1 MYTLLERFSQE
12 VVYGALHLS
21 CPLSHGQ
28 SERKMKGGRVGG
40 GGRRRVGRSAM
51 VACDGWATPHPC
63 QRNAG

>member
-21 CPLSHGQ
+21 RTLSHGQ
-28 SERKMKGGRVGG
+28 SEKKMKGGGG
-40 GGRRRVGRSAM
+40 AGGLL
-51 VACDGWATPHPC
+51 CDGWATPHPG